1 VSPNLLRSLKAV
13 LITKEST
20 VMAVLGL
27 LIVSNVDKIKILVTS
42 PKLEQS
48 IIESSRKYFSYPE

>member
-1 VSPNLLRSLKAV
+1 
-13 LITKEST
+13 
-20 VMAVLGL
+20 MAVLGL
-27 LIVSNVDKIKILVTS
+27 LIVNNPDRIKILVTS

>member
-1 VSPNLLRSLKAV
+1 MSANLLRSLKAV

-27 LIVSNVDKIKILVTS
+27 LIVSNADKIKILVTS
-42 PKLEQS
+42 PKLEKS

>member
-1 VSPNLLRSLKAV
+1 
-13 LITKEST
+13 
-20 VMAVLGL
+20 MAVLGL

>member
-1 VSPNLLRSLKAV
+1 MSPNLFRSLKAV

-27 LIVSNVDKIKILVTS
+27 LIVSNPDRIKILVTS